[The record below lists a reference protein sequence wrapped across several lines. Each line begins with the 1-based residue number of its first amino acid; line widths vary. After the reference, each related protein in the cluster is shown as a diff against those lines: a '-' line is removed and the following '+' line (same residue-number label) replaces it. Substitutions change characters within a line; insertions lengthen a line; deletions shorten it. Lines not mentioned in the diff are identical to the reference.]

1 MDIFSLGGVILDL
14 LQTVVD
20 FWNDKVSLVFELLGQ
35 SPVSFKNGGPWAVVA
50 NLEPIFVAVG
60 SSLVVLF
67 FVIGFC
73 SESIDVKEE
82 VRFETILRMLMRIGI
97 AEWLVANNV
106 TIMKAF
112 FTSAGN
118 LVGLMTQGT
127 TTKLK
132 IPGEQ
137 QTIIKDL
144 GFGESLLM
152 MILTVEMLCKF
163 ADVYNTDPNTILGI
177 SSQRM
182 VVMIDK
188 LKSLPTDTSE
198 QLIGTFISVIDN
210 LGVLAG
216 GGK

>member
-1 MDIFSLGGVILDL
+1 
-14 LQTVVD
+14 
-20 FWNDKVSLVFELLGQ
+20 
-35 SPVSFKNGGPWAVVA
+35 
-50 NLEPIFVAVG
+50 
-60 SSLVVLF
+60 
-67 FVIGFC
+67 
-73 SESIDVKEE
+73 
-82 VRFETILRMLMRIGI
+82 MRIGI